1 MLVKKRS
8 DFKTEDEYLEYVA
21 TPEFMEKYSIK
32 DKTIDQ
38 VVEEMRL
45 PKEWMPFIEKV
56 YHENMK
62 KGRYEGIYL
71 YYDVE
76 MLVIENEDYE
86 GAMDRLLKEKKV
98 ESCD

>member
-1 MLVKKRS
+1 MVKKRS
-8 DFKTEDEYLEYVA
+8 DFQTEDEYLKYVA

-32 DKTIDQ
+32 DKTLEQ
-38 VVEEMRL
+38 VVEDMRL

-56 YHENMK
+56 YDENME

-86 GAMDRLLKEKKV
+86 AAMDRIHKLKNHNT
-98 ESCD
+98 D